1 MTFKV
6 ALQHDATHQEE
17 LAGRGSWAHYFW
29 VAAWSSK
36 MELPVSSP
44 QDVEERLAIRRGQG
58 K

>member
-6 ALQHDATHQEE
+6 ALKHDAPHQEE
-17 LAGRGSWAHYFW
+17 LAGRGYFAHYFG

-44 QDVEERLAIRRGQG
+44 QDVEE
-58 K
+58 